1 MKEPSLSEIE
11 GRTPDSGIG
20 MDQMD
25 GKYTII
31 TVLTEVFLFLFH
43 SISGITIISEI
54 WDFFK

>member
-31 TVLTEVFLFLFH
+31 TVLTEVF
-43 SISGITIISEI
+43 
-54 WDFFK
+54 FFYFIPYQA